1 MAEGTTV
8 TVNFNLVLF
17 LLKTP
22 NHFILPVI
30 AQIFRTG
37 VCEQQSETVINVY
50 LLRSWAALLHL
61 WEMYVSTISSVSHFN
76 PFVSCHREISCLT
89 DRKVDHSRRYRTAL
103 FAVGSC
109 LFLFTVVSPAE
120 QNILCFDRVPS
131 SGEKTKLHVSSV
143 IPF

>member
-61 WEMYVSTISSVSHFN
+61 
-76 PFVSCHREISCLT
+76 
-89 DRKVDHSRRYRTAL
+89 
-103 FAVGSC
+103 
-109 LFLFTVVSPAE
+109 
-120 QNILCFDRVPS
+120 
-131 SGEKTKLHVSSV
+131 
-143 IPF
+143 